1 VQAPSIDH
9 QMEEIT
15 IGSFRFQVLIDAVV
29 ANVISLQ
36 EVLESRMNR
45 QSVEQ
50 VRERVEAV
58 RSLLSASVS
67 Q

>member
-1 VQAPSIDH
+1 MQAPSIDH